1 MPHDDF
7 VSDVLD
13 TVSQNVSLSKP
24 ARAKI
29 DADLRQQWAGAPVY
43 IKKRDPIYR
52 DAIRAAVGTH
62 EEIARQF
69 NVSIMTVRR
78 VRKGR

>member
-1 MPHDDF
+1 MQQDDF
-7 VSDVLD
+7 ITAVLD
-13 TVSQNVSLSKP
+13 TVAENTSLSKA

-29 DADLRQQWAGAPVY
+29 DAELRFNWAGSPAY
-43 IKKRDPIYR
+43 IKKRDPSYR
-52 DAIRAAVGTH
+52 EAIRAAVGTH

-69 NVSIMTVRR
+69 NVSVRTVFR

>member
-7 VSDVLD
+7 LTAVLD
-13 TVSQNVSLSKP
+13 TVAENVQISRA

-29 DADLRQQWAGAPVY
+29 DAALRASWAGAPVY
-43 IKKRDPIYR
+43 IKKRSPVFR

-62 EEIARQF
+62 AEIARLY
-69 NVSIMTVRR
+69 NVSERTVSRVRR
-78 VRKGR
+78 GR